1 MVGIHV
7 EQPETGPGPGKL
19 VHNRLEG
26 VLLGPLPHRRDIPSD
41 LRFPLKLRVAP
52 LAVRGL
58 QRKRPS
64 LAKRIS
70 QRGARFAYGD
80 SAIGLHGA
88 PPPRAFKPPG
98 TCVLAELDHPGS
110 RCIKPEEVP
119 PVHRGEIHLQKP
131 PRLTLHTQGGASIRR
146 PKRQSRKDHASNIK
160 PEPHFS
166 PIPNPPD
173 TGIRMS
179 SGMRIFQVLPSSFC
193 MKPRPGYSSER
204 LVSATERAS

>member
-1 MVGIHV
+1 MSHRLGRKAPAKTRADAENPHHRHHQRGHKGGSHLPSGPEKPEAQQEKGPQGQSKRTTASVGLHEKVRRHRKAHRAGQDDAPKQDHLQGRGVLPFPWTVQKHKQPQQRQFGKKHGRMVGIHV

-70 QRGARFAYGD
+70 QRGARFTYGN

-88 PPPRAFKPPG
+88 PPPRAF
-98 TCVLAELDHPGS
+98 
-110 RCIKPEEVP
+110 
-119 PVHRGEIHLQKP
+119 
-131 PRLTLHTQGGASIRR
+131 
-146 PKRQSRKDHASNIK
+146 
-160 PEPHFS
+160 
-166 PIPNPPD
+166 
-173 TGIRMS
+173 
-179 SGMRIFQVLPSSFC
+179 
-193 MKPRPGYSSER
+193 
-204 LVSATERAS
+204 